1 MQRVETLPEVAQVVK
16 NESCALAIM
25 SLAQDGRFTMNE
37 IAVYSNVLAF
47 SYFGANLRFLTAIE
61 KGEARYSEVI
71 GSSYNEFKKLRTK
84 LRKVG
89 LMTYSVGKHEWMIR
103 NPARLFPVQ
112 QKQEAP
118 TKKAVKARVITSE
131 QGSHQLDLRLVAA

>member
-1 MQRVETLPEVAQVVK
+1 MQRVETLPEVAQVLK

-61 KGEARYSEVI
+61 KGEASYSEVV
-71 GSSYNEFKKLRTK
+71 GTNYNDYKKLRTK

-89 LMTYSVGKHEWMIR
+89 LMTYSVGKHEWMVR
-103 NPARLFPVQ
+103 NPVRLFPAQ
-112 QKQEAP
+112 QKKDEPA
-118 TKKAVKARVITSE
+118 KKTMKARVITSAE
-131 QGSHQLDLRLVAA
+131 GSQQLDLRLVAA